1 MTDPIVERLT
11 SYAASVEYED
21 LPSEVVRQVKRLV
34 IDSMGC
40 GLAAGDAPPVRAAR
54 ELALEAH
61 GSAPATLLG
70 STDTTTPDMA
80 AFVNGAMVR
89 YLDFND
95 SYNGKDI
102 AHPSDNIPAVLAAA
116 EAHGRSGRELIA
128 AVALAYE
135 VQAAWADSFHLAS
148 GGAWDQ
154 AAYAAISAPLGAGK
168 VIGLTVE
175 QLAEALRISVVS
187 SMTLGEARRGTISHW
202 KAAAVPNAGRNGVF
216 AAMLARR
223 GMTGPPEVF
232 SGSHGFFAGV
242 TGAPV
247 ELAPLAR
254 EDGNDRAFR
263 LMESRFKRF
272 PAGFVSQTAIEG
284 AIEAREALSI
294 ADADDIDHV
303 HIRTFESGKRIMA
316 GDPTRWRPETTRDRR
331 PQHSLCRS
339 LRPSVRHAR
348 ARALRGRRPA
358 RSCAAGPDA
367 AYRGRAGPG
376 MRRGL
381 AGGHPQHIDGPD
393 LGRPPAHGVR
403 SLLHR
408 AFQEAHERRRH
419 RKQVPAAH
427 DGPARRVPS
436 AGCVGLPLAPR
447 RGDRPWPSH
456 GVDGYRVDN
465 RRSSTGRRSVGRSS
479 TAPLPCQRRSCR
491 WLRAAR
497 LSHAARFPCSLRG
510 GSPTST

>member
-11 SYAASVEYED
+11 KYAASLGYD
-21 LPSEVVRQVKRLV
+21 GLPHEVVHQVKRLM
-34 IDSMGC
+34 IDSLGC
-40 GLAAGDAPPVRAAR
+40 GLAASDADPVRAAR
-54 ELALEAH
+54 DLALDVQ
-61 GSAPATLLG
+61 GSSPATLLG
-70 STDTTTPDMA
+70 TNDTTTPDMA
-80 AFVNGAMVR
+80 AFVNGTMVR

-116 EAHGRSGRELIA
+116 EAHGASGRDLIT

-135 VQAAWADSFHLAS
+135 VQAAWADSFQLAS

-168 VIGLTVE
+168 VIGLAPE
-175 QLAEALRISVVS
+175 QIAEALRISVVS

-242 TGAPV
+242 AGAPI
-247 ELAPLAR
+247 ELEPLAK

-284 AIEAREALSI
+284 AMEAREALGI
-294 ADADDIDHV
+294 ADTEDIAHV

-316 GDPTRWRPETTRDRR
+316 GDPTRWRPETRETAD
-331 PQHSLCRS
+331 HSIPFVVAC
-339 LRPSVRHAR
+339 
-348 ARALRGRRPA
+348 ALRFGTVEPA
-358 RSCAAGPDA
+358 HFEDDVLRDPALLDLMQRIEVVQDPECDA
-367 AYRGRAGPG
+367 AWPEAILNILTVQTSDGRQHTASVPYYTGHFKKP
-376 MRRGL
+376 MADTDIEDKFRRLTTGL
-381 AGGHPQHIDGPD
+381 LDESRQQAALDRLWHLEEQTD
-393 LGRPPAHGVR
+393 LG
-403 SLLHR
+403 
-408 AFQEAHERRRH
+408 
-419 RKQVPAAH
+419 QVMASMAI
-427 DGPARRVPS
+427 
-436 AGCVGLPLAPR
+436 
-447 RGDRPWPSH
+447 
-456 GVDGYRVDN
+456 
-465 RRSSTGRRSVGRSS
+465 T
-479 TAPLPCQRRSCR
+479 
-491 WLRAAR
+491 
-497 LSHAARFPCSLRG
+497 
-510 GSPTST
+510 

>member
-1 MTDPIVERLT
+1 MTDPVVERLAG
-11 SYAASVEYED
+11 YAAGIRYDD
-21 LPSEVVRQVKRLV
+21 LPGEVVHQVKRLV

-40 GLAAGDAPPVRAAR
+40 GLAASDAVPVRAAR
-54 ELALEAH
+54 DLALGVR
-61 GSAPATLLG
+61 GSSPATLLG
-70 STDTTTPDMA
+70 TNETTTPDMA

-116 EAHGRSGRELIA
+116 EAHGASGRELIA

-154 AAYAAISAPLGAGK
+154 AAYAAISAPLGAGS
-168 VIGLTVE
+168 VIGLTEE

-242 TGAPV
+242 TSSPV
-247 ELAPLAR
+247 ELALLAG
-254 EDGNDRAFR
+254 EGGNDRPFR

-284 AIEAREALSI
+284 AMEAREALSI
-294 ADADDIDHV
+294 VDVADVEHV

-316 GDPTRWRPETTRDRR
+316 GDPTRWRPETRETAD
-331 PQHSLCRS
+331 HSIPFVVAC
-339 LRPSVRHAR
+339 
-348 ARALRGRRPA
+348 ALRFGTVEPA
-358 RSCAAGPDA
+358 HFEDDVLRDPALLGLMQRIEVVQDPECDA
-367 AYRGRAGPG
+367 AWPEAILNILTVRTSDGRQHTASVPYYTGHFKKP
-376 MRRGL
+376 MTDTDVEDKFRRLTTGL
-381 AGGHPQHIDGPD
+381 LDESRQQAALDRLWHLDEQTD
-393 LGRPPAHGVR
+393 LG
-403 SLLHR
+403 
-408 AFQEAHERRRH
+408 
-419 RKQVPAAH
+419 QVMAAM
-427 DGPARRVPS
+427 AI
-436 AGCVGLPLAPR
+436 A
-447 RGDRPWPSH
+447 
-456 GVDGYRVDN
+456 
-465 RRSSTGRRSVGRSS
+465 
-479 TAPLPCQRRSCR
+479 
-491 WLRAAR
+491 
-497 LSHAARFPCSLRG
+497 
-510 GSPTST
+510 

>member
-11 SYAASVEYED
+11 SYVASLEYQD
-21 LPSEVVRQVKRLV
+21 LPSEVVHQVKRLV

-40 GLAAGDAPPVRAAR
+40 ALAASDAVPVRAAR
-54 ELALEAH
+54 DLALEVH
-61 GSAPATLLG
+61 GSSPATLLG
-70 STDTTTPDMA
+70 TIHTTTPDMA
-80 AFVNGAMVR
+80 AFVNGTMVR

-116 EAHGRSGRELIA
+116 EAHGRSGRDLIA

-154 AAYAAISAPLGAGK
+154 AAYAAVSAPLGAGR
-168 VIGLTVE
+168 VIGLTVD

-242 TGAPV
+242 TGTPV

-284 AIEAREALSI
+284 AIEARGVLGI
-294 ADADDIDHV
+294 ADAGDIDHV

-316 GDPTRWRPETTRDRR
+316 GDPTRWHPETRETAD
-331 PQHSLCRS
+331 HSIPFVVAC
-339 LRPSVRHAR
+339 
-348 ARALRGRRPA
+348 ALRFGTLEPA
-358 RSCAAGPDA
+358 HFEDDVLRDPVLLDLMQRIEVVQDPECDA
-367 AYRGRAGPG
+367 AWPEAILNILTVRTSDGRQHTATVPYYTGHFKKP
-376 MRRGL
+376 MSDTDIEDKFRRLTTGL
-381 AGGHPQHIDGPD
+381 LDESRQQTALDRLWHLDEETD
-393 LGRPPAHGVR
+393 LGRVMA
-403 SLLHR
+403 SI
-408 AFQEAHERRRH
+408 AIA
-419 RKQVPAAH
+419 
-427 DGPARRVPS
+427 
-436 AGCVGLPLAPR
+436 
-447 RGDRPWPSH
+447 
-456 GVDGYRVDN
+456 
-465 RRSSTGRRSVGRSS
+465 
-479 TAPLPCQRRSCR
+479 
-491 WLRAAR
+491 
-497 LSHAARFPCSLRG
+497 
-510 GSPTST
+510 

>member
-11 SYAASVEYED
+11 KYAASLAYD
-21 LPSEVVRQVKRLV
+21 GLPPEVVHQVKRLM
-34 IDSMGC
+34 IDSLGC
-40 GLAAGDAPPVRAAR
+40 GLAASDADPVRAAR
-54 ELALEAH
+54 DLALDVQ
-61 GSAPATLLG
+61 GSSPATLLG
-70 STDTTTPDMA
+70 TNGTTTPDMA
-80 AFVNGAMVR
+80 AFVNGTMVR

-116 EAHGRSGRELIA
+116 EAHGASGRDLIA

-135 VQAAWADSFHLAS
+135 VQAAWADSFQLAS

-168 VIGLTVE
+168 VIGLAAE

-216 AAMLARR
+216 AAMLAQR

-242 TGAPV
+242 AGAPI
-247 ELAPLAR
+247 ELEPLAK

-284 AIEAREALSI
+284 AMEAREALGI
-294 ADADDIDHV
+294 ADTDDIAHV

-316 GDPTRWRPETTRDRR
+316 GDPTRWRPETRETAD
-331 PQHSLCRS
+331 HSIPFVVAC
-339 LRPSVRHAR
+339 
-348 ARALRGRRPA
+348 ALRFGTVEPA
-358 RSCAAGPDA
+358 HFEDDVLRDPALLDLMQRIEVVQDPECDA
-367 AYRGRAGPG
+367 AWPEAILNILTVQTSDGRQHTASVPYYTGHFKKP
-376 MRRGL
+376 MTDTDIEDKFRRLTTGL
-381 AGGHPQHIDGPD
+381 LDESRQQAALDRLWHLEEQTD
-393 LGRPPAHGVR
+393 LG
-403 SLLHR
+403 
-408 AFQEAHERRRH
+408 
-419 RKQVPAAH
+419 QVM
-427 DGPARRVPS
+427 
-436 AGCVGLPLAPR
+436 
-447 RGDRPWPSH
+447 
-456 GVDGYRVDN
+456 
-465 RRSSTGRRSVGRSS
+465 TSVAI
-479 TAPLPCQRRSCR
+479 T
-491 WLRAAR
+491 
-497 LSHAARFPCSLRG
+497 
-510 GSPTST
+510 